1 MVGEVSKMKPIIF
14 SIIALISFQCKSS
27 FDINGVWLHTTT
39 LTNSGTRNSNNGRKI
54 FDFENDSVV
63 VTSLGDLEIV
73 DLKLNKNLKGS
84 YKNLKNKLLIKTNEG
99 KIRANIVYSSDSLI
113 LVIPKFNRNEIILK
127 KLQQSDKCEILKGQF
142 VNKSFRLS
150 ILKFSDSIYF
160 LNDTIMLNC
169 GSRDV
174 ARPQGKWELT
184 NYKGYNFFHTTDL
197 FLPGMIV
204 SSYTDSTI
212 TLNTYIN
219 SNINL
224 KLTNISSPSKDNL
237 LIGSWTEI
245 EREFANDVPNANSE
259 FPDFGKLKI
268 DIDEDKVKI
277 TQYNRSQIMKW
288 KTTPDFSRIYF
299 LTDNRPF
306 IKSWKIIE
314 ISEST
319 LKLRITDETGLEDYF
334 VIMSKK

>member
-1 MVGEVSKMKPIIF
+1 
-14 SIIALISFQCKSS
+14 
-27 FDINGVWLHTTT
+27 
-39 LTNSGTRNSNNGRKI
+39 
-54 FDFENDSVV
+54 
-63 VTSLGDLEIV
+63 
-73 DLKLNKNLKGS
+73 
-84 YKNLKNKLLIKTNEG
+84 
-99 KIRANIVYSSDSLI
+99 
-113 LVIPKFNRNEIILK
+113 
-127 KLQQSDKCEILKGQF
+127 
-142 VNKSFRLS
+142 
-150 ILKFSDSIYF
+150 
-160 LNDTIMLNC
+160 
-169 GSRDV
+169 
-174 ARPQGKWELT
+174 
-184 NYKGYNFFHTTDL
+184 
-197 FLPGMIV
+197 MIV